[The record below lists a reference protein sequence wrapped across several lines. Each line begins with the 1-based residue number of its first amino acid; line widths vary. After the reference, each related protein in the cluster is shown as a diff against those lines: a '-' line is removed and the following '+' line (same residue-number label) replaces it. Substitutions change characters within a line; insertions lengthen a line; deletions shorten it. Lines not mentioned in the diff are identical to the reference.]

1 MVKISHFIN
10 RNFLSALF
18 FISASI
24 SLAQDKRQEEKKP
37 FWSAD
42 RIVIGGEV
50 VPGFG
55 TITSIYAAPTVGYKI
70 TDKFIAGLGPTYIY
84 YNNHPYNFSFNV
96 YGGEV
101 FARYYITD
109 FLFAHAEYQPLNA
122 AWDRIVYT
130 GIGTLN
136 KDRFW
141 INNVW
146 VGGGLRQ
153 TFGSAAAYLMCLFNV
168 NESIYDFPH
177 SPWVRGGLTFGL

>member
-1 MVKISHFIN
+1 MKISQLTNKIFTV
-10 RNFLSALF
+10 ALLF
-18 FISASI
+18 CVTFSS
-24 SLAQDKRQEEKKP
+24 AQDKNKEEKKP

-55 TITSIYAAPTVGYKI
+55 TITSIYAAPTIGYKI

-96 YGGEV
+96 YGGEI
-101 FARYYITD
+101 FARYYPLD

-141 INNVW
+141 INNFW
-146 VGGGLRQ
+146 LGGGLRQ
-153 TFGSAAAYLMCLFNV
+153 TFGSAAAYIMCLINV

-177 SPWVRGGLTFGL
+177 SPWVRGGLTFSL